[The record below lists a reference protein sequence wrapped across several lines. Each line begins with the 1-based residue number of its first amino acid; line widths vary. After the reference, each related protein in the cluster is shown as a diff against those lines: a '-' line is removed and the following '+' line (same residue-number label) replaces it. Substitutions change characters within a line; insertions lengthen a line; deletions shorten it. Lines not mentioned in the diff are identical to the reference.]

1 MALVGR
7 IVFSPALLGPMV
19 LAERVGKVL
28 ALRALRTLAERII
41 EGLSVVLTHR
51 GMKFLGTVRPLDV
64 ICLARRCLFLVVA
77 RFRGHQRFR
86 ISTAS
91 FHELLHPLHS
101 MRASARGGM
110 LDWAEMKSG
119 IQ

>member
-41 EGLSVVLTHR
+41 EGLSVVLTRR
-51 GMKFLGTVRPLDV
+51 GMKLLGTARHLDV
-64 ICLARRCLFLVVA
+64 LCLARRCLFLVVA
-77 RFRGHQRFR
+77 RFRGDQRFR
-86 ISTAS
+86 TSTAS
-91 FHELLHPLHS
+91 CHVLHHPFSQDEGVCEGRH
-101 MRASARGGM
+101 A
-110 LDWAEMKSG
+110 
-119 IQ
+119 

>member
-1 MALVGR
+1 
-7 IVFSPALLGPMV
+7 MV

-41 EGLSVVLTHR
+41 EGLSDVLTRR
-51 GMKFLGTVRPLDV
+51 GMKFLGTARPLDI

-91 FHELLHPLHS
+91 FHELFHPLHS